1 MSAAAVQAPFA
12 PTSSSFS
19 SLAPVDSI
27 IFDTKALQKATEIL
41 NVLYRYRAPVPE
53 SEADRSDEGTLK
65 FLPLIYSRVKAQQE
79 IPLILPAFPF
89 KSPNRKSKVLGALP
103 DKGEETAL
111 AHLDG
116 LCAAIKDIYEP
127 GAVLTIASDG
137 LVYNDLL
144 GVPDAEV
151 YKYGESLRQL
161 VRDQGFQHIQ
171 FIRLQHLLHVHEDIP
186 LDAVAYEQLAG
197 NFRQRLV
204 ENYTPL
210 DYDCATSIRE
220 DKDVCATYR
229 GYIKFLTKD
238 LEHTFVDDGSVSKRS
253 HKQKLEAIAKKMI
266 ARGKAFAEAI
276 RKNYA
281 DYIRLSIH
289 PSCGSSKISI
299 KVLPLARYAITPWHS
314 SPCFTVDGQ
323 VEYGLRETFDNREDV
338 ELIYKNGNP
347 WYYRVKSDLYA
358 WSQPVEIE
366 PQYPCGLIIRPTETA
381 SATQVDMLK
390 LRELAQENSP
400 VILRGF
406 TDTRDRELY
415 IQKAE
420 EMGTPMAW
428 KFGLI
433 LEVKDHGTESQG
445 LNNVLSA
452 EWMPFHYDGLF
463 KIKKEIDADGKE
475 VMVSCPPKFQ
485 FFTGMTPSP
494 KDTGFTLFSAS
505 HLIWHYLPPNYTLEE
520 LSKLSWKV
528 ETVSFDE
535 ARLTDL
541 PLVEPHFAHGRPCLR
556 YHEPWPQEKTAFDPT
571 YITIQGVPNS
581 AEICRTLDSL
591 LHDRR
596 VAYWHSW
603 EEGDW
608 VVSDNVT
615 MMHTRSSFTAKSDRC
630 LRRIHV
636 D

>member
-1 MSAAAVQAPFA
+1 MSAAAVQAPVA
-12 PTSSSFS
+12 PTSFS
-19 SLAPVDSI
+19 LLPPVESVV
-27 IFDTKALQKATEIL
+27 FDAKALQKATEIL
-41 NVLYRYRAPVPE
+41 NVIYRYRAPVPG
-53 SEADRSDEGTLK
+53 SLQDRSDEGTLK
-65 FLPLIYSRVKAQQE
+65 FLPLIYSQVKAQQE
-79 IPLILPAFPF
+79 IHLILPAFPF
-89 KSPNRKSKVLGALP
+89 KSPNRQNKVLGALP

-111 AHLDG
+111 SHLNG
-116 LCAAIKDIYEP
+116 LCAAITDVYEP
-127 GAVLTIASDG
+127 GAILTIASDG

-144 GVPDAEV
+144 GVPDSEV
-151 YKYGESLRQL
+151 YAYGQSLRQL
-161 VRDQGFQHIQ
+161 VLDNEYKHIQ
-171 FIRLQHLLHVHEDIP
+171 FIRLQHLLHVHEDMP
-186 LDAVAYEQLAG
+186 LDAATYESLAG
-197 NFRQRLV
+197 TFRQRLV

-210 DYDCATSIRE
+210 DYDCSASIRE

-238 LEHTFVDDGSVSKRS
+238 LEHTFIDDGSVSKRS
-253 HKQKLEAIAKKMI
+253 HKQKLESIAKKMI
-266 ARGKAFAEAI
+266 VRGKAFAEAI

-281 DYIRLSIH
+281 DHIRLSIH
-289 PSCGSSKISI
+289 PSAGSTKISI
-299 KVLPLARYAITPWHS
+299 KVLPLALHAVTPWHS
-314 SPCFTVDGQ
+314 SPCFTVDGRI
-323 VEYGLRETFDNREDV
+323 EYGMREVFDNREDV
-338 ELIYKNGNP
+338 ELVHKGGRP
-347 WYYRVKSDLYA
+347 WYYRVKSDLYT
-358 WSQPVEIE
+358 WSESMEIE
-366 PQYPCGLIIRPTETA
+366 PQYPCGLIIRPIEGKTSITHL
-381 SATQVDMLK
+381 DMLK

-400 VILRGF
+400 LILRGF
-406 TDTRDRELY
+406 DDTRDRELFVK
-415 IQKAE
+415 KAE
-420 EMGTPMAW
+420 EMGTPLPW

-463 KIKKEIDADGKE
+463 KVKKETDTEGRE
-475 VMVSCPPKFQ
+475 VTVSCPPKFQ

-505 HLIWHYLPPNYTLEE
+505 HLIWHYLPQNYTLEQ
-520 LSKLSWKV
+520 LAKLSWTVK
-528 ETVSFDE
+528 TVSFDE
-535 ARLTDL
+535 AKITDL
-541 PLVEPHFAHGRPCLR
+541 PLVVPHFAHNRPCLR

-571 YITIQGVPNS
+571 YITIQDVPNS
-581 AEICRTLDSL
+581 AEICQMLDSL

-608 VVSDNVT
+608 VISDNVT

>member
-1 MSAAAVQAPFA
+1 MSATEVQAPFA
-12 PTSSSFS
+12 PTSFS
-19 SLAPVDSI
+19 ALSPVESI
-27 IFDTKALQKATEIL
+27 VFDAKALQKATEIL

-53 SEADRSDEGTLK
+53 SVEDRSDEGTLK
-65 FLPLIYSRVKAQQE
+65 FLPLIYSRVKAQQA
-79 IPLILPAFPF
+79 IQLILPAFPF
-89 KSPNRKSKVLGALP
+89 KSPNRKNKVLGSLP

-111 AHLDG
+111 SHLNG
-116 LCAAIKDIYEP
+116 LCAAITDIYEP
-127 GAVLTIASDG
+127 GAILTIASDG

-144 GVPDAEV
+144 GVPDSEV
-151 YKYGESLRQL
+151 YAYGQCLRQIVL
-161 VRDQGFQHIQ
+161 DQEYKHIQ
-171 FIRLQHLLHVHEDIP
+171 FIRLQHLLHVHEDMP
-186 LDAVAYEQLAG
+186 LDAATYESLAG
-197 NFRQRLV
+197 SFRQRLV

-210 DYDCATSIRE
+210 DYDCAASIRE

-253 HKQKLEAIAKKMI
+253 HKQKLESIAKDMI
-266 ARGKAFAEAI
+266 VRGKAFAEAI

-281 DYIRLSIH
+281 DHIRLSIH
-289 PSCGSSKISI
+289 PSAGSTKISI
-299 KVLPLARYAITPWHS
+299 KVLPLALHAVTPWHS
-314 SPCFTVDGQ
+314 SPCFTVDGRI
-323 VEYGLRETFDNREDV
+323 EYGMREVFDNREDV
-338 ELIYKNGNP
+338 ELVHKDGRP
-347 WYYRVKSDLYA
+347 WYYREKSDLYT
-358 WSQPVEIE
+358 WSESVEIE
-366 PQYPCGLIIRPTETA
+366 PQYPCGLIIRPTENNT
-381 SATQVDMLK
+381 SVTDLDMIK
-390 LRELAQENSP
+390 LRGLVQENSP
-400 VILRGF
+400 VVLRGF
-406 TDTRDRELY
+406 NDTRDKELFVK
-415 IQKAE
+415 KAE
-420 EMGTPMAW
+420 EMGTPMPW

-463 KIKKEIDADGKE
+463 KVKKEINADGKE
-475 VMVSCPPKFQ
+475 VTVSCPPKFQ

-505 HLIWHYLPPNYTLEE
+505 HLVWHYLPQNYTVEQ
-520 LSKLSWKV
+520 LSKLSW
-528 ETVSFDE
+528 TVRTTSFDE
-535 ARLTDL
+535 AKITDL
-541 PLVEPHFAHGRPCLR
+541 PLVVPHFAHNRPCLR

-571 YITIQGVPNS
+571 YVTIQDVPNS
-581 AEICRTLDSL
+581 AEICQMLDSL

-608 VVSDNVT
+608 VLSDNVT